1 MYLYKCNYSK
11 SFIVAEG
18 VYLDD
23 ERVETK
29 SETILT
35 RGAVLKIRQKLVK
48 IFMKMKEL
56 GKHLAKVN
64 VQCDPKLVTP
74 FPTETI
80 DWNMSKTGDCLS

>member
-1 MYLYKCNYSK
+1 M
-11 SFIVAEG
+11 
-18 VYLDD
+18 YLDD
-23 ERVETK
+23 ERVEIK

-56 GKHLAKVN
+56 GKDLAKVN
-64 VQCDPKLVTP
+64 VEGDPKLVTP
-74 FPTETI
+74 LRNRN